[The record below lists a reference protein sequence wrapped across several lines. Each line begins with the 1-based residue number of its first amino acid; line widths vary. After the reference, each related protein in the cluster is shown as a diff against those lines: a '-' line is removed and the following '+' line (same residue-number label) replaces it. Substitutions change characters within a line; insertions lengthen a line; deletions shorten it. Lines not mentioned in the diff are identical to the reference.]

1 MEIKVLDKEIS
12 ELIAAGEVVER
23 PASVVKELV
32 ENSIDAG
39 ATRISVEIKNGGVT
53 LILVR
58 DNGKGIAEEDIP
70 TAFKRHATS
79 KINGKE
85 DLDKILTLGFRGEA
99 LASICAVSKVEVFTK
114 RESQEYGIH
123 YVIEGG
129 EEVLTEETGCYNGT
143 TMIVK
148 NLFYNVPA
156 RQKFL
161 KKDVTEGNAITN
173 VIQKMALSHPE
184 IEFHFLRDNCQAFYS
199 SGDGSLYS
207 AIYSIYGKEIAYDM
221 LETDYTHENRIK
233 VSGYVIKP
241 LFSKGNRKYQNFFI
255 NGRYIKSQLCSTAL
269 EEAYKGLV
277 TVGRF
282 PCCVLNLEIPP
293 ETVDVNVHPTKAE
306 VRFSDERS
314 IFNAIYFATKNTLM
328 QNNLI
333 YEFGIDEK
341 NVPLKSVKQY
351 VPATE
356 QQTIPLQ
363 EPTSEKKTEENPP
376 LKEPEKEKTIAER
389 LEQLPNY
396 DFNEQPYMY
405 IDSNSL
411 TKPVE
416 EDRKTEPEQ
425 VEEKLISDLD
435 SEPIRVVGELFKNY
449 ILAESGENFIIM
461 DKHAGHER
469 INYEKLKNNQIAPE
483 SQLVMDVSS
492 VLVSEEEFQALYENT
507 ELLKNMGFELDFS
520 KKPYVS
526 AKAIPVFLK
535 SCNMDEIIPE
545 IAENIYNHK
554 INPQTHII
562 DDMFH
567 SLACKS
573 SIRANDKTSIQELQ
587 KLAEDIWNNPEIRHC
602 PHGRPIVF
610 VLTKKDIEKQ
620 FKRI

>member
-32 ENSIDAG
+32 ENAVDAG

-53 LILVR
+53 FILVR

-79 KINGKE
+79 KINEKS

-114 RESQEYGIH
+114 QKSEFYGTH

-129 EEVLTEETGCYNGT
+129 EEILTEKTGCNNGT
-143 TMIVK
+143 TMIIR

-161 KKDVTEGNAITN
+161 KKDVAEGNAIA
-173 VIQKMALSHPE
+173 VIINKIALSHPE
-184 IEFHFLRDNCQAFYS
+184 IEFHFSRDNCQAFYS
-199 SGDGSLYS
+199 SGDGNMYS
-207 AIYSIYGKEIAYDM
+207 AIYAVYGKDFAHDM
-221 LETDYTHENRIK
+221 LETEYIHENRIK
-233 VSGYVIKP
+233 VNGYIIKP
-241 LFSKGNRKYQNFFI
+241 LFSRGNRTFQNFFI

-282 PCCVLNLEIPP
+282 PCCVLNLEISP

-314 IFNAIYFATKNTLM
+314 IFNAVYFAVKNTLM
-328 QNNLI
+328 KNNLI

-341 NVPLKSVKQY
+341 TTPAKNVKQY
-351 VPATE
+351 MPTIEDQKTLNPDSE
-356 QQTIPLQ
+356 QQTTEVK
-363 EPTSEKKTEENPP
+363 EPIIRK
-376 LKEPEKEKTIAER
+376 PEKENVITEK
-389 LEQLPNY
+389 LEQLPNFQ
-396 DFNEQPYMY
+396 FNEQPYMY
-405 IDSNSL
+405 IKSDSIM
-411 TKPVE
+411 KPVE
-416 EDRKTEPEQ
+416 EDEKTTEETEQ
-425 VEEKLISDLD
+425 VKEEISV

-449 ILAESGENFIIM
+449 ILAESGENFVII

-469 INYEKLKNNQIAPE
+469 INYEKLKNNQLKPE
-483 SQLVMDVSS
+483 SQLVMDVNS
-492 VLVSEEEFQALYENT
+492 VIVSEEEFQALYENT
-507 ELLKNMGFELDFS
+507 ELLENMGFELDFS

-526 AKAIPVFLK
+526 AKAIPVFLN
-535 SCNMDEIIPE
+535 SCNMDEVIPE
-545 IAENIYNHK
+545 IAENIYSHK

-573 SIRANDKTSIQELQ
+573 SIRANDKTSIEELQ
-587 KLAEDIWNNPEIRHC
+587 KLAEDIWNNPAIRHC